1 MTTVTMPKD
10 KSVGAALVLTFFF
23 GPLGLLYTVA
33 WWAAVLMLVGAV
45 ITGLLTFGIG
55 AGAFWAASMIWGAVA
70 ASNKHSRYFAWL
82 ATQPQ
87 TLVAPQGVPAYLPP
101 GLPGDLP
108 PSSSDA
114 APELAESPVSESRA
128 TTVAQLSAAASETVG
143 QRQVAPESASSN
155 REEASLRKLKRLREL
170 GLISE
175 TEASVKRGEILS
187 RLFPSSAEDQAITTT
202 GMPTASG
209 DADLAAD
216 NAPTA
221 EMDTLSL
228 ARQTPVSPPPT
239 PAEGPA
245 AAAPMAKRYLIFGV
259 IVVALLVIAIIA
271 ALALGHGGKSSKSTG
286 TSSTTPQAAVLAH
299 PSPAASAI
307 SDGTY
312 LVGTDIPAGKYKG
325 SVTGSTGYWQISS
338 DANDSNIIAN
348 NNVTGP
354 FYVQARAGQYLE
366 LTGVKITKVNSS
378 TPTSALT
385 SGAIS
390 NGTYLVGTD
399 IPAGKYKG
407 TTTGDSGYWQIS
419 SDANGSNIIANNNVT
434 GPFYVQVKKG
444 QYLELMG
451 VRITEVAASASA
463 SGAAPSASGTVVRK
477 MITSTLT
484 TYFAALNARHFSTA
498 WLQLTPHLG
507 QTITVAHLT
516 SADRTTRDSAV
527 VVHRVT
533 ALDARTAAAFVTF
546 TSTQAASFGPNGDT
560 RDNWTLDYA
569 MKLVGD
575 RWLID
580 GVAAHNGSTHTS
592 G

>member
-1 MTTVTMPKD
+1 
-10 KSVGAALVLTFFF
+10 
-23 GPLGLLYTVA
+23 
-33 WWAAVLMLVGAV
+33 
-45 ITGLLTFGIG
+45 
-55 AGAFWAASMIWGAVA
+55 
-70 ASNKHSRYFAWL
+70 
-82 ATQPQ
+82 
-87 TLVAPQGVPAYLPP
+87 
-101 GLPGDLP
+101 
-108 PSSSDA
+108 
-114 APELAESPVSESRA
+114 
-128 TTVAQLSAAASETVG
+128 
-143 QRQVAPESASSN
+143 
-155 REEASLRKLKRLREL
+155 
-170 GLISE
+170 
-175 TEASVKRGEILS
+175 
-187 RLFPSSAEDQAITTT
+187 
-202 GMPTASG
+202 MPTASG
-209 DADLAAD
+209 DANQAAD

-221 EMDTLSL
+221 ELNTLSL
-228 ARQTPVSPPPT
+228 ARQTPISFPPT
-239 PAEGPA
+239 PAEEPA
-245 AAAPMAKRYLIFGV
+245 TGAPMAQKYLIYGV
-259 IVVALLVIAIIA
+259 IVVALLVIAVIA
-271 ALALGHGGKSSKSTG
+271 ALALGHSGKSSKSTG

-299 PSPAASAI
+299 PSPTASAI

-312 LVGTDIPAGKYKG
+312 LVGTDIPAGRYRG
-325 SVTGSTGYWQISS
+325 AVTGSTGYWQISS
-338 DANDSNIIAN
+338 DANGSNITAN

-366 LTGVKITKVNSS
+366 LTGVKITKVNSA

-399 IPAGKYKG
+399 IPAGRYKG
-407 TTTGDSGYWQIS
+407 TVTGSTGYWQIS
-419 SDANGSNIIANNNVT
+419 SDANGSNITANNNVT
-434 GPFYVQVKKG
+434 GPFYVQVRKG
-444 QYLELMG
+444 QYIELTG
-451 VRITEVAASASA
+451 VRIREVASAA
-463 SGAAPSASGTVVRK
+463 SGAAASTSGAVARR
-477 MITSTLT
+477 MIASTLN

-560 RDNWTLDYA
+560 RDNWTLDYT
-569 MKLVGD
+569 MKLIGD

>member
-1 MTTVTMPKD
+1 MATVTMPKD

-33 WWAAVLMLVGAV
+33 WWAAVLMCLGAA
-45 ITGLLTFGIG
+45 IIGFLTLGIG
-55 AGAFWAASMIWGAVA
+55 AAAFWAASMIWGAVA
-70 ASNKHSRYFAWL
+70 ASNKHSGYLAWL

-87 TLVAPQGVPAYLPP
+87 TSAGQQAVPGYLPP
-101 GLPGDLP
+101 ASSPGELRP
-108 PSSSDA
+108 PVGEA
-114 APELAESPVSESRA
+114 APQFEGSPA
-128 TTVAQLSAAASETVG
+128 TTVAQLSAAAPDTVV
-143 QRQVAPESASSN
+143 QRQVAPDSASSN
-155 REEASLRKLKRLREL
+155 REEAALRELKRLREL

-175 TEASVKRGEILS
+175 QEAAAKRSEILS
-187 RLFPSSAEDQAITTT
+187 RVFPSSAEDQAITTT
-202 GMPTASG
+202 DLPTASG
-209 DADLAAD
+209 DADQAAD

-221 EMDTLSL
+221 ELDTLSL
-228 ARQTPVSPPPT
+228 ARQTPISFPPT

-245 AAAPMAKRYLIFGV
+245 AAAPIAKRYLIFGV
-259 IVVALLVIAIIA
+259 IVVALLVIAIVA

-299 PSPAASAI
+299 PSPTASAI

-312 LVGTDIPAGKYKG
+312 LVGTDIPAGRYKG
-325 SVTGSTGYWQISS
+325 TVTGSTGYWQISS
-338 DANDSNIIAN
+338 DANGSNIIAN
-348 NNVTGP
+348 DNVTGP

-366 LTGVKITKVNSS
+366 LVGVRITKVNSS

-399 IPAGKYKG
+399 IPAGRYKG
-407 TTTGDSGYWQIS
+407 TVTGSTGYWQIS

-434 GPFYVQVKKG
+434 GPFYVQVNKG
-444 QYLELMG
+444 QYLELTG
-451 VRITEVAASASA
+451 VRIREVASAA
-463 SGAAPSASGTVVRK
+463 SGAAASTSGAVVRK
-477 MITSTLT
+477 MIASTLN
-484 TYFAALNARHFSTA
+484 TYFAAINARHFSTA

-507 QTITVAHLT
+507 QTITVTHLT

-533 ALDARTAAAFVTF
+533 ALDARTATAFVTF

-560 RDNWTLDYA
+560 RDNWTLDYT
-569 MKLVGD
+569 MKLIGD